1 MRYDFGIMLYEIGK
15 PARPEPARRYGILL
29 LPAFSNLTLA
39 GLMEPWRVANRLA
52 DRPVISWRIAT
63 EDGGAAVSSSG
74 LSFTA
79 DAAMEA
85 LGPLEAVFVVASYGA
100 ERHTTPRI
108 LRWLRARARAGV
120 RLGGMETGAYVLAR
134 AGLLDGYQA
143 TTHWQDLSAFA
154 ERFPKIDVRPDRF
167 VVDRERMTSG
177 GALPTLDLVLELLR
191 RDHGLGLAIAVS
203 SMFIYEQEHAGR
215 EPQHMVSAGRLAWQD
230 PVLLGAI
237 RAMEEHIEEPLA
249 VAAIAARAGV
259 GVRELLRR
267 FRVKLGTSPKAYYAD
282 LRLALARRLLEHTE
296 RSVSD
301 IALACG
307 FGSGSAFARAFRAR
321 FAASPSE
328 IRRLP

>member
-1 MRYDFGIMLYEIGK
+1 MAYEIGAMTGAAT
-15 PARPEPARRYGILL
+15 PARAEPVRRYGILL
-29 LPAFSNLTLA
+29 LPSFSNLTLA

-52 DRPVISWRIAT
+52 DRQVIAWRIASA
-63 EDGGAAVSSSG
+63 DGRAVASSSG
-74 LSFTA
+74 LRIEPH
-79 DAAMEA
+79 AAMED
-85 LGPLEAVFVVASYGA
+85 LGPLQAVFVIASYGA
-100 ERHTTPRI
+100 ERYCTPR
-108 LRWLRARARAGV
+108 LMRWLRAQARAGV
-120 RLGGMETGAYVLAR
+120 RLGGMETGAYVLAL
-134 AGLLDGYQA
+134 AGLLDGHRA

-154 ERFPKIDVRPDRF
+154 ERFPKLEVVPDRF
-167 VVDRERMTSG
+167 VIDRGRMTSG

-230 PVLLGAI
+230 PVLLRAI

-249 VAAIAARAGV
+249 IEAVAARAGV

-267 FRVKLGTSPKAYYAD
+267 FTVKLGTSPKAYYAD
-282 LRLALARRLLEHTE
+282 LRLTLGRRLLEHTE

-301 IALACG
+301 IALTCG

-321 FAASPSE
+321 FGASPSDM
-328 IRRLP
+328 RRLP